1 MQRDGGFGAT
11 SLSLLRQ
18 DVTEEYSRGKISDLQ
33 YDILTRR
40 IKDMDDGSAAA
51 GELAPRSKF
60 DTDMP

>member
-1 MQRDGGFGAT
+1 MHRDGSADT
-11 SLSLLRQ
+11 RTLSILRQ

-40 IKDMDDGSAAA
+40 IKDMDNGSAAA
-51 GELAPRSKF
+51 EELAPRSKF